1 MCCLR
6 EEELWVGTRKLTLLP
21 TKACFRNY
29 ILHLFSCSETQ
40 SDTDMNVI
48 HAEVFIRVTTVLKAC
63 YPQMIGLCHEQTVW
77 GFLLIKTVIRR
88 IFFSLPLQHHM
99 SSEPAGGLLNP
110 CGHHARYSDFKH
122 LDGAPL

>member
-21 TKACFRNY
+21 TKASFRNDM
-29 ILHLFSCSETQ
+29 LHLFSCSETQ

-48 HAEVFIRVTTVLKAC
+48 HAEVFIRVIAVLKAC

-88 IFFSLPLQHHM
+88 IFFPCHCNITCPVSLLVGYLT
-99 SSEPAGGLLNP
+99 PADIMQDIQTL
-110 CGHHARYSDFKH
+110 ST
-122 LDGAPL
+122 